1 MDALRALLSRLA
13 PALDRAP
20 EDPPAR
26 ITYRLSRMAPA
37 ARTRAE
43 ALRREAAADFG
54 SQETADRWLCQPV
67 PYLGDRRPI
76 DIMHSASGAAAV
88 AETLHN
94 LRYGIYS

>member
-1 MDALRALLSRLA
+1 MDALRALLSWLA

-20 EDPPAR
+20 EDPSAR
-26 ITYRLSRMAPA
+26 IAYRLSHMRPA

-43 ALRREAAADFG
+43 ALIREAVVDFG

-67 PYLGDRRPI
+67 PYLGNSRPI
-76 DIMHSASGAAAV
+76 DIIHSASGAAAV